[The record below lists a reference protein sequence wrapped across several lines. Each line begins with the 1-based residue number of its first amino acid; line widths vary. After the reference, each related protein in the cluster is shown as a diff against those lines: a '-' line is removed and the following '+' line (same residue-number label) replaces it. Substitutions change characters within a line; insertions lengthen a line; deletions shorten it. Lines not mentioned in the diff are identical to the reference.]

1 MNIFSFKEEPVKKTD
16 IIYKYI
22 DSRKKNYAFYF
33 SDNDFSIKN
42 PDTIRIK
49 YEYLDTIFPPRIFL
63 WDRLKDIDVLVENGR
78 YKSSL
83 ILAAPIP
90 DICSKVEYNQ
100 KTSSQELYEKWFNEN
115 VYEYEKGDHGK
126 DAKHFDCVNGYMCY
140 SMRCGLV
147 HGRQENI
154 ENIPNHPSSSLKYD
168 KRYEKIIFRFSNKK
182 YSELFIIE
190 YDNKKSIVI
199 FHSAY
204 QLVKSIIYCADS
216 LYSKTEDKTN
226 FFDGF
231 DITNCDEYEL
241 IKETN

>member
-16 IIYKYI
+16 IIYEYI
-22 DSRKKNYAFYF
+22 DPRKKDYAFYF

-49 YEYLDTIFPPRIFL
+49 YEYLDPVFPPRMFL
-63 WDRLKDIDVLVENGR
+63 WNRLIDINILVENGC

-90 DICSKVEYNQ
+90 DICSKVEYN
-100 KTSSQELYEKWFNEN
+100 KETSSNELYEKWFNEN
-115 VYEYEKGDHGK
+115 VYKYEKGEHGK
-126 DAKHFDCVNGYMCY
+126 DSQYFDCVNGYMCY
-140 SMRCGLV
+140 LIRCGLI
-147 HGRQENI
+147 HGTQKNI
-154 ENIPNHPSSSLKYD
+154 EDIPNRLQSSLRYD
-168 KRYEKIIFRFSNKK
+168 KEYEKIFFNFSNKK

-199 FHSAY
+199 FHSVY

-216 LYSKTEDKTN
+216 LYARTKDKTK

-231 DITNCDEYEL
+231 NIINCDEYEL
-241 IKETN
+241 IKEIS